1 MRRLPFLFAWLV
13 ATTVMLTACSSAP
26 PKPSVDFDAD
36 ENFSEIKAIG
46 FYALSGGVSGDNP
59 MQLTDFQ
66 KDRINEALARALQ
79 TKGFTLVD
87 SAADADLLISWHLNT
102 LEKQDVRTTSSP
114 NYSMGVGYS
123 RYNRYAMY
131 NCYNCMNNTEVR
143 VSEYTQGTFIIDMI
157 SPAKKRSVWRSVTQ
171 SKLKGDAIKD
181 QASIDAA
188 AARVLADFPPGA
200 IAAAPQ

>member
-1 MRRLPFLFAWLV
+1 
-13 ATTVMLTACSSAP
+13 
-26 PKPSVDFDAD
+26 
-36 ENFSEIKAIG
+36 
-46 FYALSGGVSGDNP
+46 
-59 MQLTDFQ
+59 
-66 KDRINEALARALQ
+66 
-79 TKGFTLVD
+79 
-87 SAADADLLISWHLNT
+87 LNT
-102 LEKQDVRTTSSP
+102 IEKQDIRTTSSP

-157 SPAKKRSVWRSVTQ
+157 SPEKKRSVWRSVTQ
-171 SKLKGDAIKD
+171 SKLKGENLKD

-200 IAAAPQ
+200 ITVAPQ

>member
-1 MRRLPFLFAWLV
+1 MRRLPFLFAWLLA
-13 ATTVMLTACSSAP
+13 ATVILTACSSAP
-26 PKPSVDFDAD
+26 PKPSVDYDAD
-36 ENFSEIKAIG
+36 EDFSEIKAIG

-188 AARVLADFPPGA
+188 AARVLADFPPAA

>member
-1 MRRLPFLFAWLV
+1 MGRLPFLFAWLL
-13 ATTVMLTACSSAP
+13 ATTVILTACSSAP
-26 PKPSVDFDAD
+26 PKPSVDYDAD
-36 ENFSEIKAIG
+36 EDFSEIKAIG

>member
-1 MRRLPFLFAWLV
+1 MGRLPSLFAWLLA
-13 ATTVMLTACSSAP
+13 ATVILTACSSAP
-26 PKPSVDFDAD
+26 PKPSVDYDAD
-36 ENFSEIKAIG
+36 EDFSEIKAIG

-143 VSEYTQGTFIIDMI
+143 VSDYTQGTFIIDMI

>member
-1 MRRLPFLFAWLV
+1 MARTLHTIAFLFTIAFALI
-13 ATTVMLTACSSAP
+13 ACTSAP
-26 PKPSVDFDAD
+26 PKPAVDYDAAED
-36 ENFSEIKAIG
+36 FSEVKTIG
-46 FYALSGGVSGDNP
+46 FYALSGSISGDNP

-66 KDRINEALARALQ
+66 KDRINEGLGRALE

-87 SAADADLLISWHLNT
+87 SAKDADLLISWHLNT
-102 LEKQDVRTTSSP
+102 IEKQDIRTTSSP

-157 SPAKKRSVWRSVTQ
+157 SPEKKRSVWRSVTQ
-171 SKLKGDAIKD
+171 SKLKGENLKD

-200 IAAAPQ
+200 ITVTPQ

>member
-1 MRRLPFLFAWLV
+1 MRRLPFLFAWLLA
-13 ATTVMLTACSSAP
+13 ATVILTACSSAP
-26 PKPSVDFDAD
+26 PKPSVDYDAD
-36 ENFSEIKAIG
+36 EDFSEIKAIG

-200 IAAAPQ
+200 IAVAPQ

>member
-1 MRRLPFLFAWLV
+1 MGRLPFLFAWLLA
-13 ATTVMLTACSSAP
+13 ATVILTACSSAP
-26 PKPSVDFDAD
+26 PKPSVDYDAD

-188 AARVLADFPPGA
+188 AARVLADFPPAA

>member
-143 VSEYTQGTFIIDMI
+143 VSDYTQGTFIIDMI

-200 IAAAPQ
+200 IAVAPQ

>member
-1 MRRLPFLFAWLV
+1 MARSLHSIVFLF
-13 ATTVMLTACSSAP
+13 TVTLTLLACTSAP
-26 PKPSVDFDAD
+26 PKPEVDYDAEED
-36 ENFSEIKAIG
+36 FSEVKTIG
-46 FYALSGGVSGDNP
+46 FYALSGSISGDNP

-66 KDRINEALARALQ
+66 KARINEGLGRALE

-87 SAADADLLISWHLNT
+87 SAKDADLLISWHLNT
-102 LEKQDVRTTSSP
+102 IEKQDIRTTSSP

-157 SPAKKRSVWRSVTQ
+157 SPGKKRSVWRSVTQ
-171 SKLKGDAIKD
+171 SKLKGENIKD

-200 IAAAPQ
+200 ITVAPQ

>member
-1 MRRLPFLFAWLV
+1 MGRLPFLFAWLLA
-13 ATTVMLTACSSAP
+13 ATVILTACSSAP
-26 PKPSVDFDAD
+26 PKPSVDYDAD
-36 ENFSEIKAIG
+36 EDFSEIKAIG

-188 AARVLADFPPGA
+188 AARVLADFPPAA

>member
-1 MRRLPFLFAWLV
+1 MRRLPFLFAWLLA
-13 ATTVMLTACSSAP
+13 ATVILTACSSAP
-26 PKPSVDFDAD
+26 PKPSVDYDAD

-188 AARVLADFPPGA
+188 AARVLADFPPAA

>member
-1 MRRLPFLFAWLV
+1 MGRLPSLFAWLLA
-13 ATTVMLTACSSAP
+13 ATVILTACSSAP
-26 PKPSVDFDAD
+26 PKPSVDYDAD
-36 ENFSEIKAIG
+36 EDFSEIKAIG

-79 TKGFTLVD
+79 NKGFTLVD

-143 VSEYTQGTFIIDMI
+143 VSDYTQGTFIIDMI

>member
-1 MRRLPFLFAWLV
+1 MGRLPFLFAWLLA
-13 ATTVMLTACSSAP
+13 ATVILTACSSAP
-26 PKPSVDFDAD
+26 PKPSVDYDAD
-36 ENFSEIKAIG
+36 EDFSEIKAIG

-200 IAAAPQ
+200 IAVAPQ

>member
-1 MRRLPFLFAWLV
+1 MGRLPSLFAWLLA
-13 ATTVMLTACSSAP
+13 ATVILTACSSAP
-26 PKPSVDFDAD
+26 PKPSVDYDAD
-36 ENFSEIKAIG
+36 EDFSEIKAIG